1 MLVKLAKAINSIN
14 SILNILITSTSTS
27 KSSMEIPTET
37 CGVQQI
43 KGRRRLVLFPLPYQG
58 HISPM
63 LQLANILYSKGFSVT
78 IIHTRFNS
86 PNPSIHPDFTF
97 LSIPDGLLEH
107 QASTKDIIALNTV
120 LNVNCVE
127 PFKDCLAKLLAD
139 EDANVACLITD
150 VIWHFT
156 QSVADSFE
164 IPRLVLRTTSVWS
177 FHLMVNLPL
186 FRASGY
192 LSIQGALNY
201 HLRSLFFRPVYMHG
215 YIH

>member
-1 MLVKLAKAINSIN
+1 
-14 SILNILITSTSTS
+14 
-27 KSSMEIPTET
+27 MEIPTET

-86 PNPSIHPDFTF
+86 PNPSNHPDFTF

-177 FHLMVNLPL
+177 FHLMVNPPL

-192 LSIQGALNY
+192 LSIQGALNPIPFLPSSIY
-201 HLRSLFFRPVYMHG
+201 AWLHSLNLFITF
-215 YIH
+215 